1 MALVAFYRRE
11 WPRLVGAVH
20 LYCGDLEVAEE
31 AAQEAL
37 VRACRDWPKVSRMRS
52 PSAWTYRVA
61 VNLANA
67 HYRRRRSADRART
80 RLEPL
85 DAAEDAGQADRLAVR
100 AALLKLSHRQRAAV
114 VLRFYL
120 GYSLAE
126 VAAGVGVP
134 VGTAKSLIHR
144 ALKALRADL
153 SLDLHDS
160 LEESTHA

>member
-1 MALVAFYRRE
+1 MAFYRRE

-20 LYCGDLEVAEE
+20 LYCGDLDVAEE
-31 AAQEAL
+31 SAQEAL
-37 VRACRDWPKVSRMRS
+37 VRACRDWPKVSCMRS

-67 HYRRRRSADRART
+67 HYRRRRSADRAQS
-80 RLEPL
+80 RLGLADVADSGGE
-85 DAAEDAGQADRLAVR
+85 ADRLAVR
-100 AALLKLSHRQRAAV
+100 AALAKLSDRQRAAV

-126 VAAGVGVP
+126 VADGVGVP
-134 VGTAKSLIHR
+134 LGTAKSLVHR

-153 SLDLHDS
+153 SFDLQDS
-160 LEESTHA
+160 LEEGTRV